1 MKTGFIGLGRMGTA
15 MAANLKPG
23 AHEAGSV
30 AGGLALVAAALGS
43 GIVALMLPYGAHADN
58 FSKAYYDSRANQL
71 VVSMIYSGTNPKH
84 TFTLQWGQCQD
95 VNGSNLHEVAVQVL
109 DSQWQDEALRPYK
122 KTVRF
127 SLAGIPC
134 RPAKVTLRTA
144 PRFIY
149 TVVIPAPNGRP
160 P

>member
-1 MKTGFIGLGRMGTA
+1 VNTRA
-15 MAANLKPG
+15 D
-23 AHEAGSV
+23 
-30 AGGLALVAAALGS
+30 GGLALTGRGDSRARWKATALGS
-43 GIVALMLPYGAHADN
+43 GLAALLLPLGSHADS
-58 FSKAYYDSRANQL
+58 FSKAYYDARTDQL
-71 VVSMIYSGTNPKH
+71 VVSMTYGGTNSNH

-95 VNGSNLHEVAVQVL
+95 VNGTNLHGVAAQVL

-127 SLAGIPC
+127 SLTDIPC

-149 TVVIPAPNGRP
+149 TVLVPKTPA
-160 P
+160 

>member
-1 MKTGFIGLGRMGTA
+1 ML
-15 MAANLKPG
+15 P
-23 AHEAGSV
+23 
-30 AGGLALVAAALGS
+30 LGS
-43 GIVALMLPYGAHADN
+43 HADN
-58 FSKAYYDSRANQL
+58 FSKAYYDSHTDQL
-71 VVSMIYSGTNPKH
+71 AVSMAYRGTNSGH

-95 VNGSNLHEVAVQVL
+95 VNGSNLHEVAAEVL
-109 DSQWQDEALRPYK
+109 DSQWQDQDLRPYE

-149 TVVIPAPNGRP
+149 TVLIPAVNGRP
-160 P
+160 H

>member
-1 MKTGFIGLGRMGTA
+1 MNTHRDR
-15 MAANLKPG
+15 
-23 AHEAGSV
+23 
-30 AGGLALVAAALGS
+30 GLARVRSGDHSARWPAAALGIGLVTLTLPS
-43 GIVALMLPYGAHADN
+43 GSRADN
-58 FSKAYYDSRANQL
+58 FSKAYYDSRTDQL
-71 VVSMIYSGTNPKH
+71 VVSMIYRGTNPNH
-84 TFTLQWGQCQD
+84 TFTLQWGQCQEM
-95 VNGSNLHEVAVQVL
+95 NGSSLHEVAVQVL
-109 DSQWQDEALRPYK
+109 DSQWQDEALHPFK

-149 TVVIPAPNGRP
+149 TVLIPAANGHP